1 MPKASPLIKSR
12 PSILMA
18 LQTHLPLRKLQE
30 SPAATNL
37 SNRHRPDRPPTQ
49 MALSTAGPSPSL
61 ELLNPAL
68 TPDYLTS
75 FLSFLPCSTPDVSR
89 QPSPLT
95 EKVGKRQTSY
105 TLSGKYQSHTYP
117 SLLRSHQTPRGG
129 YPPS

>member
-1 MPKASPLIKSR
+1 MPKESPLIKSR
-12 PSILMA
+12 PSILVA
-18 LQTHLPLRKLQE
+18 LQTHLPLRQLQE

-49 MALSTAGPSPSL
+49 MALNTTGPSPSL

-75 FLSFLPCSTPDVSR
+75 FPSFLPYSTPGIPR

-95 EKVGKRQTSY
+95 EKVATRQTSY

-117 SLLRSHQTPRGG
+117 SLLRSHQTPKGD